1 VLAFI
6 GSVPLAIG
14 EPVISATAG
23 SILFAGT
30 NGVLAQDNANLKWGT
45 TAGQGLTAKAG
56 TATTDVN
63 ALYLYQEWNNN
74 LVAFNGVKVVIK
86 DTQSA
91 AGALPFQILGGAAGT
106 TNLLSIGKAGSMLVA
121 GQIQSSLAY
130 SVSVPQYSSS
140 AGPSSGFSVSANGV
154 YFSRVGVSIG
164 NFGPNGI
171 SVSSNLGISICS
183 GAADLTAADVSLS
196 RLATGVFA
204 VGTGAVGSFAG
215 SLKLSNAIT
224 GAGGSTLGA
233 VTCSDKVLKTIAS
246 IADNTATPTFT
257 VTVPNAAHSA
267 TIKLTLKG
275 SLGAGGAVGSNEAS
289 GSISYDVAIART
301 SGVAT
306 VATFS
311 TAYGSS
317 TSAVAGA
324 ATVTITAA
332 ASGLTGANNATQTF
346 TIDVTIARGSG
357 SSTNHT
363 CQVLAEVINANASGV
378 TIA

>member
-1 VLAFI
+1 
-6 GSVPLAIG
+6 
-14 EPVISATAG
+14 
-23 SILFAGT
+23 
-30 NGVLAQDNANLKWGT
+30 
-45 TAGQGLTAKAG
+45 
-56 TATTDVN
+56 
-63 ALYLYQEWNNN
+63 
-74 LVAFNGVKVVIK
+74 
-86 DTQSA
+86 
-91 AGALPFQILGGAAGT
+91 
-106 TNLLSIGKAGSMLVA
+106 
-121 GQIQSSLAY
+121 
-130 SVSVPQYSSS
+130 
-140 AGPSSGFSVSANGV
+140 V